1 MRPILRSCVFLLAA
15 IALLA
20 EGDLPWKA
28 KPVSQWN
35 EQDAKRVLADSPWV
49 KQVHLQRIPDLS
61 VAQRVDGGNWE
72 AGISGGVGLAG
83 TGLLGPKRA
92 AEAIAKAH
100 ARPDPGTVMVRWES
114 ALPVQAAEA
123 KLGETGA
130 SAGIGDYYA
139 IAVYNITPP
148 FRWNLANQ
156 LRGLAALKRDQK
168 KDLKPKRVEVLWH
181 DSGLVTVVYLFSR
194 SAEITRKDLDIR
206 FQAQIGRLFV
216 SQSFAPQEMQFE
228 GKPEF

>member
-1 MRPILRSCVFLLAA
+1 MLVA

-20 EGDLPWKA
+20 EDAPPWKT
-28 KPVSQWN
+28 KSVSQWT
-35 EQDAKRVLADSPWV
+35 EQDAKRVLSDSPWV

-61 VAQRVDGGNWE
+61 VAQRMDGGNWE
-72 AGISGGVGLAG
+72 AGIIGGVGLAG
-83 TGLLGPKRA
+83 TGILGPKKA

-100 ARPDPGTVMVRWES
+100 ARSDPGTVIVRWES
-114 ALPVQAAEA
+114 ALPVQAAET
-123 KLGETGA
+123 KLGET
-130 SAGIGDYYA
+130 SAPGWSDYDA
-139 IAVYNITPP
+139 IAVYDFAPP

-156 LRGLAALKRDQK
+156 LKGLASLKRDQQ
-168 KDLKPKRVEVLWH
+168 KDMKPKRVEVVWH